1 MNDIH
6 NNENISQEEEFVSP
20 GQEKVNGKA
29 TPEQSGPSTGE
40 PREQPGEPTE
50 EAVEI
55 EETEEIEIIEAGEF
69 TVPKKEEEEE
79 EIQELHTKH
88 PRRDVPVIDHR
99 LLAGKLT
106 VYDWLEDLP
115 ATDCA
120 PEIVEVRFKNTRKGF
135 YSNPSKLALK
145 AGDIVAVEAALGHD
159 IGVVSLSGELVK
171 EQIRIKRVDLE
182 RNPLKKVYRKA
193 KPHDIEKWQQAIALE
208 HDTMIR
214 SRKIAADLKLNMKI
228 GDVEYQGDKT
238 KAIFYYIADDRVDF
252 RTLIKVLAETFHIR
266 IEMKQIGT
274 RQEAGRIGGIGPC
287 GRKLCCSTFIT
298 NFISV
303 STSAARYQDISM
315 NPQKLAGQCAKL
327 KCCINYEVDA
337 YVEAQKRLPSREVVL
352 ETKDNTYYHFKTDI
366 FKREITYSTDKSFAA
381 NLITISANR
390 AFDVINMNKKGMK
403 PVTLEADTKPQPP
416 KRDAQDILGQ
426 DSVTRFDASLKKK
439 KKKRNGNGNK
449 ENLPKEA
456 AANTGNEGNS
466 KPSNG
471 EKANGN
477 TGNENKNGKG
487 NGNRNGNRNRNN
499 GNRDNNRERENR
511 ENNRDNNRNRPR
523 PNRVNNDK
531 QPNNDKPQQQAKP
544 AAKPESKPDTKPEA

>member
-1 MNDIH
+1 MRNCTHYKYTIYTRQMDFKLNTGSCCMGKKGCSKIQ
-6 NNENISQEEEFVSP
+6 NN
-20 GQEKVNGKA
+20 
-29 TPEQSGPSTGE
+29 
-40 PREQPGEPTE
+40 
-50 EAVEI
+50 
-55 EETEEIEIIEAGEF
+55 
-69 TVPKKEEEEE
+69 
-79 EIQELHTKH
+79 
-88 PRRDVPVIDHR
+88 
-99 LLAGKLT
+99 KLNT
-106 VYDWLEDLP
+106 YDWLCDVP
-115 ATDCA
+115 DAANATDY
-120 PEIVEVRFKNTRKGF
+120 VEVQFKNTRKG
-135 YSNPSKLALK
+135 YYLNSSKIPLEK
-145 AGDIVAVEAALGHD
+145 GDLVAVEASPGHD
-159 IGVVSLSGELVK
+159 IGTVTLTGKLVLLQMKKNNVRTGEGN
-171 EQIRIKRVDLE
+171 E
-182 RNPLKKVYRKA
+182 PKKVYRKA
-193 KPHDIEKWQQAIALE
+193 KPTDIEKYEEAKAKE
-208 HDTMIR
+208 HATMIR
-214 SRKIAADLKLNMKI
+214 SRQIAADLGLNMKI
-228 GDVEYQGDKT
+228 GDVEYQGDGN
-238 KAIFYYIADDRVDF
+238 KAIFYYIADERVDF
-252 RTLIKVLAETFHIR
+252 RQLIKVLAEAFRVR
-266 IEMKQIGT
+266 IEMKQIGA

-287 GRKLCCSTFIT
+287 GRELCCSSWMTSFV
-298 NFISV
+298 SV
-303 STSAARYQDISM
+303 ATGAARYQDISM

-456 AANTGNEGNS
+456 TGNEGNS

-477 TGNENKNGKG
+477 NGNENKNGKG
-487 NGNRNGNRNRNN
+487 NGNRNGNRNRNS
-499 GNRDNNRERENR
+499 GNRENNRERENR
-511 ENNRDNNRNRPR
+511 ENNRNRPR